1 MQRSLSIYRKVHP
14 FLVIRSTAL
23 LSCGVMVC
31 SKDELGVESGDLW
44 EGGGV

>member
-14 FLVIRSTAL
+14 FLVMGSMAS
-23 LSCGVMVC
+23 LSCSVMVC
-31 SKDELGVESGDLW
+31 SKNELRVESGDLW